1 MLAAAASSSAL
12 PCFDSKQA
20 GAGWQPAQAEAP
32 EQLGSTGAAMP
43 PEFSRDSLSPC
54 PCAVQVCDVKQL
66 QDMVTTKLNA
76 LPNYKFKREGG
87 GYRSYPHQFN
97 ATYFSACQESPRV
110 RLHIL

>member
-1 MLAAAASSSAL
+1 MARVDTSSCAASVRSSAI
-12 PCFDSKQA
+12 
-20 GAGWQPAQAEAP
+20 
-32 EQLGSTGAAMP
+32 
-43 PEFSRDSLSPC
+43 

-110 RLHIL
+110 RLHTSYDK

>member
-1 MLAAAASSSAL
+1 M
-12 PCFDSKQA
+12 
-20 GAGWQPAQAEAP
+20 
-32 EQLGSTGAAMP
+32 
-43 PEFSRDSLSPC
+43 
-54 PCAVQVCDVKQL
+54 QVCDVKQL

-110 RLHIL
+110 RLHTS

>member
-1 MLAAAASSSAL
+1 
-12 PCFDSKQA
+12 
-20 GAGWQPAQAEAP
+20 
-32 EQLGSTGAAMP
+32 MP
-43 PEFSRDSLSPC
+43 PDFSRDSLSPC

-110 RLHIL
+110 RRLNWHARSGSPAASVTQLPLFSPWKP